1 MKKTTSLVAVIVVLL
16 LVVVTL
22 LFFQKDER
30 KAEILEASSTST
42 SMSSTIE
49 SSHLPLTNNEINYTK
64 ALSMMEHSD
73 RLINDER
80 RAYVAKA
87 INEAIAYANTVKLMK
102 DVQLTVDNHLSM
114 SDEPL
119 ALGFISIIKL
129 GGFTFD
135 EAELKVFESDSS
147 DVLQF
152 LMVLKKDGEDNSYW
166 VGNYNT
172 YVSGLSFTS
181 VWGYVFSEAY
191 G

>member
-1 MKKTTSLVAVIVVLL
+1 MKKTTSLVAVIVVLS

-22 LFFQKDER
+22 LFFQKGDR
-30 KAEILEASSTST
+30 KAEILETSSTST

-73 RLINDER
+73 RLIADER
-80 RAYVAKA
+80 RAHVAKA